1 MGNLEILKA
10 IEDKIAAI
18 LQPLS
23 DLEADVLYVT
33 LYNLGHRTE
42 GIRQRIEKALR
53 ALAIDQG

>member
-18 LQPLS
+18 LEPLT
-23 DLEADVLYVT
+23 DLEADVLYLT
-33 LYNLGHRTE
+33 QYNQGRRTE
-42 GIRQRIEKALR
+42 GIKQRIEKALR